1 MDRPTLTQVLDL
13 WVQRPTATLS
23 SLRVGGGVPRLQIKS
38 ITDPGSE
45 LKLAQ
50 IILSDG
56 KNWVAATMD
65 QRWTQEVQKQ
75 RLKELDIID
84 VIETTGGM
92 TDLVIVSIKGRVASE
107 KYFCFLRGKSG
118 EVKKSK
124 WFLESLLVTVP
135 SCR

>member
-45 LKLAQ
+45 LKLAK

-56 KNWVAATMD
+56 KKLGGCDNGPAMD
-65 QRWTQEVQKQ
+65 
-75 RLKELDIID
+75 
-84 VIETTGGM
+84 TGG
-92 TDLVIVSIKGRVASE
+92 SE
-107 KYFCFLRGKSG
+107 AEAEGA
-118 EVKKSK
+118 
-124 WFLESLLVTVP
+124 
-135 SCR
+135 